1 MNDAFEQ
8 YDGIPCTAR
17 LGRPPQE
24 ASAGDASESAAI
36 RRRVPA
42 TGEDATGLEPVR
54 ALRSGRWSRG
64 RQTDSYTKPG
74 LRSSERRAKRSRN
87 RSRTGTRANRR
98 GGVNGETQ
106 ALL

>member
-1 MNDAFEQ
+1 MLTQSDAAIATWDTELRCTWVNDAFEQ

-24 ASAGDASESAAI
+24 ALAGDASEPAAI
-36 RRRVPA
+36 MWRVPA

-74 LRSSERRAKRSRN
+74 LRSLE
-87 RSRTGTRANRR
+87 
-98 GGVNGETQ
+98 
-106 ALL
+106 